1 MLWKDVAV
9 VWLLGLGVLKGE
21 DMSYMVFSIGNADL
35 SHIGTLAPLVKEK
48 LMAQGSSR
56 VTSSLILTGDLA
68 GAGIATSSWDSVD
81 ASIAGRAALYA
92 DPEAQ
97 SAFGAAGWTP
107 LTLNIGQVLGER
119 GDGEGA
125 YSVGVSAVSA
135 NHDPAR
141 NDQLSDLVWGVAS
154 NHGVNGM
161 RSVRAIA
168 AGEQTGS
175 YLNIFYTDS
184 VDGYLAASAELAQ
197 SAEFVGFMADNG
209 GRITGRTVN
218 RTMG

>member
-1 MLWKDVAV
+1 
-9 VWLLGLGVLKGE
+9 
-21 DMSYMVFSIGNADL
+21 MSYMVFSIGSADM
-35 SHIGTLAPLVKEK
+35 SHIGTLAPLVREK
-48 LMAQGSSR
+48 LMDLGSTR
-56 VTSSLILTGDLA
+56 VTSSLILTGELA

-92 DPEAQ
+92 DAEAQ
-97 SAFGAAGWTP
+97 SAFGAASWSP

-125 YSVGVSAVSA
+125 YSIGVSAVSA
-135 NHDPAR
+135 NHDPVL
-141 NDQLSDLVWGVAS
+141 NDQLTDLVWGVAS

-161 RSVRAIA
+161 RSIRAIA
-168 AGEQTGS
+168 AEEQTGS

-184 VDGYLAASAELAQ
+184 IDGYLAASAELAQ
-197 SAEFVGFMADNG
+197 NAEFVGFMANNG
-209 GRITGRTVN
+209 GRITNRSVN

>member
-1 MLWKDVAV
+1 
-9 VWLLGLGVLKGE
+9 
-21 DMSYMVFSIGNADL
+21 MSYMIFSIGNADW

-48 LMAQGSSR
+48 LMAQGSTR
-56 VTSSLILTGDLA
+56 VTSTMVLTGDLA
-68 GAGIATSSWDSVD
+68 GAGIATSTWDSVD
-81 ASIAGRAALYA
+81 AGIAGRAALYA

-97 SAFGAAGWTP
+97 SVLGAAGWTP
-107 LTLNIGQVLGER
+107 IALNIGQVLGER

-135 NHDPAR
+135 NHDPVLT
-141 NDQLSDLVWGVAS
+141 DQLTDLVWGVAS

-161 RSVRAIA
+161 RSIRAVA
-168 AGEQTGS
+168 AGELTGS

-197 SAEFVGFMADNG
+197 NADFVGFMADNG

-218 RTMG
+218 RAMG

>member
-1 MLWKDVAV
+1 
-9 VWLLGLGVLKGE
+9 
-21 DMSYMVFSIGNADL
+21 MVFSVGSADM

-48 LMAQGSSR
+48 LMALGSSR
-56 VTSSLILTGDLA
+56 VTSSLILTGELA

-97 SAFGAAGWTP
+97 SAFGAAGWSP
-107 LTLNIGQVLGER
+107 LALNIGQVLGER

-135 NHDPAR
+135 NHDPAL

-161 RSVRAIA
+161 RSLRAVA
-168 AGEQTGS
+168 AGDQTGS

-184 VDGYLAASAELAQ
+184 VDGYLAASAELSQ
-197 SAEFVGFMADNG
+197 NAEFVGFMANNG
-209 GRITGRTVN
+209 GRITN
-218 RTMG
+218 RSINRSMG

>member
-1 MLWKDVAV
+1 MFIRV
-9 VWLLGLGVLKGE
+9 VV
-21 DMSYMVFSIGNADL
+21 MSYMVFSVGSVDM

-48 LMAQGSSR
+48 LMALGASR
-56 VTSSLILTGDLA
+56 VSSSLILTGEIA

-97 SAFGAAGWTP
+97 SAFTTASWSP
-107 LTLNIGQVLGER
+107 LVLNVGQVLHER

-125 YSVGVSAVSA
+125 YSVGVAAVSD
-135 NHDPAR
+135 NHDPAL
-141 NDQLSDLVWGVAS
+141 NEELTDLVWGVAA
-154 NHGVNGM
+154 NNGVNGM
-161 RSVRAIA
+161 RSIRAVA
-168 AGEQTGS
+168 AGDQTGS

-184 VDGYLAASAELAQ
+184 VDGYLAASAELSQNAK
-197 SAEFVGFMADNG
+197 FVGFMADNG
-209 GRITGRTVN
+209 GRITNRTIS